1 VEDIFGDSENEEE
14 FGGFE
19 KDEVKPAVDHEEEE
33 GKEADGDGVVER
45 AEGDQGEDSSDDER
59 PRQSTG
65 HGDIVYD
72 FDLMLQRKKEENYR
86 RRKRK
91 NIDIINDSDDVI
103 AELIQQMKT
112 AADEDFELNKSRQP
126 ATSKI
131 RLLPNVEAP
140 LRKIDLREAF
150 LDAGILGV
158 ITDWLTPLP
167 DRNLPNIKVRETML
181 SILHNFNITD
191 TERLKS
197 SGIGKAVMYL
207 SKHPKE
213 SKENRAK
220 AKSLISKWSRYIFSL
235 DSDFHSISKEEREQ
249 RDFDH
254 MKSNSK
260 RMRSDSDDTPVKEK
274 AGGSSDKSNLRP
286 GEKGWVPRARVP
298 MPSNRDYVHR
308 PKSSAEVEMSRGSG
322 KKTPS
327 RFDVLQRS
335 FMEKKRQSKAQRSV
349 NISIEVRKM

>member
-1 VEDIFGDSENEEE
+1 
-14 FGGFE
+14 
-19 KDEVKPAVDHEEEE
+19 
-33 GKEADGDGVVER
+33 
-45 AEGDQGEDSSDDER
+45 
-59 PRQSTG
+59 
-65 HGDIVYD
+65 
-72 FDLMLQRKKEENYR
+72 
-86 RRKRK
+86 
-91 NIDIINDSDDVI
+91 
-103 AELIQQMKT
+103 
-112 AADEDFELNKSRQP
+112 
-126 ATSKI
+126 
-131 RLLPNVEAP
+131 
-140 LRKIDLREAF
+140 
-150 LDAGILGV
+150 
-158 ITDWLTPLP
+158 
-167 DRNLPNIKVRETML
+167 
-181 SILHNFNITD
+181 
-191 TERLKS
+191 
-197 SGIGKAVMYL
+197 MYL

-335 FMEKKRQSKAQRSV
+335 FMEKKRQSKAQRAV
-349 NISIEVRKM
+349 NISIEGRKM